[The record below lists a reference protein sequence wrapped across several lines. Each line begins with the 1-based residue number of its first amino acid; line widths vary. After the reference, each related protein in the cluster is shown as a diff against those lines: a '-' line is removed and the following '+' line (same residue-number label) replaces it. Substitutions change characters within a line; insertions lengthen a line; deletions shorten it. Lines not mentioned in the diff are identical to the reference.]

1 MGCTEDEGPH
11 LDSVSAALAQGT
23 LGTQWRLAELVHFVG
38 WSVSFSWGHTVTLGL
53 AARDTL
59 RSMVL
64 TFPTLMPRQGQL
76 RASPDSRSLPFLATP
91 AGWVA
96 EASSATCHSLPG

>member
-1 MGCTEDEGPH
+1 MPSFFFFLFIFYIAPDVGCTEDEGPH

-53 AARDTL
+53 AARDPL

-64 TFPTLMPRQGQL
+64 TFPTLMPQAGT
-76 RASPDSRSLPFLATP
+76 AMSISRF
-91 AGWVA
+91 
-96 EASSATCHSLPG
+96 